1 MPLIS
6 EVELKELNKLRR
18 PLVMPHLDESGWL
31 VKERKV
37 IDFRGLASAYL
48 GNFPTM
54 KLFKFLKLV
63 KKCDLLICCREEIQ
77 GILNYFT
84 VWKPDWVASKDL
96 FRRMGWSMLATSMM
110 GTNPMEIPNK
120 HCS

>member
-18 PLVMPHLDESGWL
+18 PLVMPHMDELGWL
-31 VKERKV
+31 VGWLRRERK
-37 IDFRGLASAYL
+37 LTSE
-48 GNFPTM
+48 
-54 KLFKFLKLV
+54 KLFQFLKPV
-63 KKCDLLICCREEIQ
+63 KKCDLLICYREEIQ
-77 GILNYFT
+77 GILNYLT
-84 VWKPDWVASKDL
+84 VWKPNWVASKDL
-96 FRRMGWSMLATSMM
+96 LWRMGWSMLATSMM